1 MLGWGQ
7 GAIRG
12 LNGNEEKNTIKIK
25 SPKSKKTKTKTKYRF
40 ISRIILLQTQ
50 EKNENIGK

>member
-25 SPKSKKTKTKTKYRF
+25 SPKSKKTKTKNRF